1 LEYREMKNRPSK
13 NRKYII
19 DILIIIV
26 ILAMAAII
34 YYRVDQMIDDRKSS
48 EDEIE
53 AVSKNTPEAII
64 SPTSDEQAPTQ
75 PSVVPALGF
84 NLSNLDGENV
94 ALSDHLG
101 KAVMVN
107 FWATWCP
114 PCRNEMPIIQDF
126 AAAHPDGLVVLA
138 INAGE
143 ESLEVENFVNSHN
156 LDAINFLMDPTNSV
170 SDLYRVPGLPT
181 SLFIDAEGL
190 LQNVHIGELNE
201 AYLAEYLAG
210 IGVK

>member
-1 LEYREMKNRPSK
+1 MKNRPSK

-126 AAAHPDGLVVLA
+126 AAAHPDELVVLA

>member
-1 LEYREMKNRPSK
+1 MKNRPSK

-19 DILIIIV
+19 DILIV
-26 ILAMAAII
+26 ITILVMTAII
-34 YYRVDQMIDDRKSS
+34 YYRVDQIIDGRNAS

-53 AVSKNTPEAII
+53 AVSQNTPEVTI
-64 SPTSDEQAPTQ
+64 SLELGEQPPTQ
-75 PSVVPALGF
+75 SSAVPALGF
-84 NLSNLDGENV
+84 NLNNLDGEDI

-126 AAAHPDGLVVLA
+126 AAAHTDELVVLA

-143 ESLEVENFVNSHN
+143 ENPEVENFVNSHN
-156 LDAINFLMDPTNSV
+156 LDAINFLLDPTNSV

-190 LQNVHIGELNE
+190 LQGVHIGELNE
-201 AYLAEYLAG
+201 AYLAEYLAE

>member
-1 LEYREMKNRPSK
+1 MKNRPSK

-19 DILIIIV
+19 DILIV
-26 ILAMAAII
+26 VTILVMAAII
-34 YYRVDQMIDDRKSS
+34 YYRVDQMIDDRKISG
-48 EDEIE
+48 DEIE
-53 AVSKNTPEAII
+53 AASRNTPDAAF
-64 SPTSDEQAPTQ
+64 SPELAEQTSTQ
-75 PSVVPALGF
+75 SSAAPALAF
-84 NLSNLDGENV
+84 NLNNLDGEDV

-114 PCRNEMPIIQDF
+114 PCRNEMPIIQNF
-126 AAAHPDGLVVLA
+126 AAAHPDQLVVLA

-143 ESLEVENFVNSHN
+143 ESPAVENFVNSHN
-156 LDAINFLMDPTNSV
+156 LDAINFLMDPSNSV

-190 LQNVHIGELNE
+190 LQGVHIGELNE

>member
-1 LEYREMKNRPSK
+1 MKNRPSK

-19 DILIIIV
+19 DILIV
-26 ILAMAAII
+26 ITILVMAAII
-34 YYRVDQMIDDRKSS
+34 YYRVDQMIEDRKASG
-48 EDEIE
+48 DEIE
-53 AVSKNTPEAII
+53 AGSQYTPEAVM
-64 SPTSDEQAPTQ
+64 SPAFDEQAPTQ
-75 PSVVPALGF
+75 SSAAPALGF
-84 NLSNLDGENV
+84 NLNNLEGENI
-94 ALSDHLG
+94 ALSDYLG

-114 PCRNEMPIIQDF
+114 PCRNEMPIIQNF
-126 AAAHPDGLVVLA
+126 AAAHPDQLVVLA

-143 ESLEVENFVNSHN
+143 ESPEVENFVNSHN
-156 LDAINFLMDPTNSV
+156 LDAINFLMDPSNSV

-190 LQNVHIGELNE
+190 LQGVHIGELNE

>member
-1 LEYREMKNRPSK
+1 MKNRPNK

-19 DILIIIV
+19 DILIV
-26 ILAMAAII
+26 ITILVMTAII
-34 YYRVDQMIDDRKSS
+34 YYRVDQIIDCRNAS
-48 EDEIE
+48 EDEIQ
-53 AVSKNTPEAII
+53 AVSQNTPEVTI
-64 SPTSDEQAPTQ
+64 SLELAEQPPTQ
-75 PSVVPALGF
+75 SSAVPALGF
-84 NLSNLDGENV
+84 NLNNLDGEDI

-114 PCRNEMPIIQDF
+114 PCRNEMPIIQNF
-126 AAAHPDGLVVLA
+126 AAVHPDQLVVLA

-143 ESLEVENFVNSHN
+143 GSPEVENFVNSHN
-156 LDAINFLMDPTNSV
+156 LDAINFLLDPTNSV

-190 LQNVHIGELNE
+190 LQGVHIGELNE

>member
-1 LEYREMKNRPSK
+1 MKNRPNK
-13 NRKYII
+13 NRKHIV
-19 DILIIIV
+19 DILIIVV
-26 ILAMAAII
+26 ILVMAAII
-34 YYRVDQMIDDRKSS
+34 YYRVDQMIDDRKAS

-53 AVSKNTPEAII
+53 AVSQNTPEVTI
-64 SPTSDEQAPTQ
+64 SPELAEQTSTQ
-75 PSVVPALGF
+75 SSAAPALGF
-84 NLSNLDGENV
+84 NLNNLDGENV

-114 PCRNEMPIIQDF
+114 PCRNEMPIIQNF
-126 AAAHPDGLVVLA
+126 AAAHPDQLVVLA

-143 ESLEVENFVNSHN
+143 ESPEVENFVNSHN
-156 LDAINFLMDPTNSV
+156 LDAINFLMDPTNSIY
-170 SDLYRVPGLPT
+170 DLYRLRGLPT

-190 LQNVHIGELNE
+190 LQGVHIGELNE